1 MAPWLKGPVIDEI
14 NNLPDL
20 SVLRLEWSPSE
31 GPEDDD
37 ALKVLNNLPRLASS
51 LHTLSLTTDFQPAT
65 VLLSLD
71 FPHLKFLRLRDFKS
85 LDDTEKV
92 QSFFERH
99 PQLETLSLESCIH
112 TWFSENI
119 EVGFLPNL
127 KHLKARFEDIRL
139 LVPILPQLVSL
150 GFTKSDNAQVP
161 YLLRAVLPNGL
172 PKLKSLEIE
181 QEAPGWDACKLEGA
195 LWYETLDGEFRTEL
209 NFKKMARDFT
219 KGYMHSIVRG
229 APNLEE
235 LGLHGVPLSS
245 ACLKNL
251 HPTFSQFVKMER
263 FYYYGY
269 SPDPKYGNAPH
280 PRIHEKALADFL
292 ASAEALARSPLSYQW
307 AEADESP
314 AHGFRQH
321 TTWHSTT
328 PTLDPWHPHN
338 RQRWQRRHAQKRKRI
353 PARRARTGEDTT
365 PRPCP
370 CPVGAPGTVRRAEV
384 AERRE
389 RNNARLLR
397 PHGQPHPTATYLRV
411 HINDTEFGAGCERVG
426 VARIA
431 GSLARS
437 PAAET
442 DADDTRKIP
451 SRSGESIVPHQRRR
465 LNPRR
470 PLHRERRVLHERR
483 KYRTRR
489 RRRIKADRTHMQRRR
504 RQQRSRVF
512 LASSS
517 PPPLSIPH
525 RALIPLLVL
534 VRPLIARPRFP
545 LLVHAK
551 RGSAEAWVRRMLQL
565 VAPLRKN
572 RLALQKDEG
581 PLA

>member
-1 MAPWLKGPVIDEI
+1 MNPDELTLTILPPELFPVIAAFVPLRSAPHTLRALALANRHCYNICRPILYSRLVLRNEDDAKGVMRRIMNDPQLGLYVTELYIMSALSAKARKGKKPLNVVTGLRFLVGKGLIPRITALGLYFLKDWIYDEHFKPISCGRLLAGFWINLRNKCPRLRTLLLRNVGHSFMAPWLKGPVIDEI

-92 QSFFERH
+92 QGFFERH
-99 PQLETLSLESCIH
+99 PQLENLSLESCIH
-112 TWFSENI
+112 TWFSKNI

-181 QEAPGWDACKLEGA
+181 QDAPGWDACKLEGA
-195 LWYETLDGEFRTEL
+195 LWYETLEGEFRTEL
-209 NFKKMARDFT
+209 NFKEMARDFT

-280 PRIHEKALADFL
+280 PRIHEKAVADFL
-292 ASAEALARSPLSYQW
+292 ASAEALARVCTRLESVTSIYGKSLPYVSGAIERSSVGDVTAVRLVDGVGMLIS
-307 AEADESP
+307 ADEN
-314 AHGFRQH
+314 
-321 TTWHSTT
+321 
-328 PTLDPWHPHN
+328 DPF
-338 RQRWQRRHAQKRKRI
+338 
-353 PARRARTGEDTT
+353 
-365 PRPCP
+365 PC
-370 CPVGAPGTVRRAEV
+370 
-384 AERRE
+384 
-389 RNNARLLR
+389 
-397 PHGQPHPTATYLRV
+397 
-411 HINDTEFGAGCERVG
+411 ND
-426 VARIA
+426 
-431 GSLARS
+431 
-437 PAAET
+437 
-442 DADDTRKIP
+442 
-451 SRSGESIVPHQRRR
+451 
-465 LNPRR
+465 
-470 PLHRERRVLHERR
+470 
-483 KYRTRR
+483 
-489 RRRIKADRTHMQRRR
+489 
-504 RQQRSRVF
+504 
-512 LASSS
+512 
-517 PPPLSIPH
+517 
-525 RALIPLLVL
+525 
-534 VRPLIARPRFP
+534 
-545 LLVHAK
+545 
-551 RGSAEAWVRRMLQL
+551 
-565 VAPLRKN
+565 
-572 RLALQKDEG
+572 
-581 PLA
+581 